1 MFRSLVFAMTLVT
14 GSVFAGESVLVE
26 SVPADNAPSE
36 TVTVVKTRVRE
47 VKRMVAF
54 PPVIGCACEPV
65 ASACEPVAPA
75 CEPVAPACD
84 PVIPACEPVKVI
96 CVPVIK
102 VERKITVE
110 RPVREKRCFKKAI
123 EKQYQKVF
131 CGDPCDPCLC
141 D

>member
-1 MFRSLVFAMTLVT
+1 MFRSLVFVMAFVAS
-14 GSVFAGESVLVE
+14 SVFAGESVLVE
-26 SVPADNAPSE
+26 SAPVDNTPSA

-54 PPVIGCACEPV
+54 PPVIDC
-65 ASACEPVAPA
+65 
-75 CEPVAPACD
+75 
-84 PVIPACEPVKVI
+84 ACEPVKVI

-102 VERKITVE
+102 VERKITIE
-110 RPVREKRCFKKAI
+110 RPVIEKRCFKKAI

-131 CGDPCDPCLC
+131 CGDPCDPCFC

>member
-1 MFRSLVFAMTLVT
+1 MFRSLVFVMAFVAS
-14 GSVFAGESVLVE
+14 SVFAGESVLVE
-26 SVPADNAPSE
+26 SVPVDNTPSA

-54 PPVIGCACEPV
+54 PPVIDCACGPV
-65 ASACEPVAPA
+65 TT
-75 CEPVAPACD
+75 ACD
-84 PVIPACEPVKVI
+84 PVAPACEPVKVI

-102 VERKITVE
+102 VERKITIE

-131 CGDPCDPCLC
+131 CGDPCDPCFC